1 MSTEELRELLSLL
14 REFGVTDYAD
24 QRVSLRVPGSPQVAS
39 AAPEDIREERLTEA
53 QQRVRR
59 DLERL
64 PEGYQRMF
72 EV

>member
-24 QRVSLRVPGSPQVAS
+24 QAVSLRLPGSPQTAS
-39 AAPEDIREERLTEA
+39 AAPDEFREERLTEA
-53 QQRVRR
+53 QQRVRQ
-59 DLERL
+59 DLKRL